1 MDNNLVNKKDFAE
14 NLKFYM
20 SQYGYSSKE
29 IAEKIGV
36 KESSVSYWINAV
48 YYPRID
54 KIEKLANLFH
64 VSKANLVEAHRANI
78 VLKKGKN
85 AISTISAEETSLL
98 EIWRKAN
105 YDDKFAVYGILR
117 KYGMP
122 EPVSEDTIVISVS

>member
-1 MDNNLVNKKDFAE
+1 MDNNLGNKKDFAE
-14 NLKFYM
+14 NLKYYM
-20 SQYGYSSKE
+20 SKHGYSSKE
-29 IAEKIGV
+29 IAERIGV

-64 VSKANLVEAHRANI
+64 INKANLVESPRGNL
-78 VLKKGKN
+78 VLRKDKDL
-85 AISTISAEETSLL
+85 SLTLSSEEISLL

-105 YDDKFAVYGILR
+105 YDDKFAVYGIFR

-122 EPVSEDTIVISVS
+122 EPVSEDTDVSSAS